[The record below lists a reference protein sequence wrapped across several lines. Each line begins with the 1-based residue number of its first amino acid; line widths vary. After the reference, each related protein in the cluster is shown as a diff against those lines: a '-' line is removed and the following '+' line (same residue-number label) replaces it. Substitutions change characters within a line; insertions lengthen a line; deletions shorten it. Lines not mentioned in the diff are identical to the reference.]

1 MAETFRFEAGGT
13 ENQRRMLYEQLNERN
28 LFDPANVDRDRQ
40 LLDEFGPWEQ
50 YSAPVETVETAA
62 PVSEG
67 NQYID
72 WAMEGFAVEPTL
84 TDEQL
89 KGAPRIGIDYPD
101 TDDDF
106 LEVSDSLADKIG
118 RPKRDERAL
127 MATEPG
133 QDLDNIKM
141 ARPGDFPTPSEM
153 QDAAGPINPNDRRS
167 AFRKWLDDPGKE
179 EGKTDD
185 LIAAEEAKEA
195 VELASAKPELDTK
208 EDVKTVD
215 TETEEKPEVIK
226 TNYKDTDGYKLGKME
241 LGPDPYAKRVE
252 VYDNIL
258 EDLYTDLEIRED
270 PVGDVEGSTEF
281 FFGQE
286 ENYLSLASDIKEEID
301 AYEDSIN
308 AIAEEK
314 PGEAISGANKFW
326 AVIAAALGAGAASI
340 TGTPN
345 FAMQII
351 NKTIDD
357 HLEKFKADR
366 DFRVQSAER
375 QQLNLINERGKM
387 LQMAQNAA
395 NSAAASLKDRR
406 DIQTQIATINN
417 IKESTRM
424 ALEKN
429 DQDFYLTM
437 QANFLKQRQTDLDA
451 KKAYGEKYV
460 PGLQG
465 VDSQGNPFIYSA
477 AQGRTKKGVEDITKY
492 VQITKHTL
500 RELDKMDRI
509 LYKQKDND
517 SFETILKSKAAGN
530 FNPAVF
536 VPYSP
541 LSADRT
547 ELIRIARRL
556 ELLYKEAYNLG
567 ANYSPREQFLVAGQI
582 PVVDSE
588 VGDIWLERITD
599 KAAGFRG
606 EILDTFQ
613 DNYETL
619 TSGGMHNYGR
629 GMVQKRGSN
638 KSPQELGL
646 KVRNDG

>member
-1 MAETFRFEAGGT
+1 MKFGLPEGK
-13 ENQRRMLYEQLNERN
+13 NERR
-28 LFDPANVDRDRQ
+28 LFYEELLTRGIFDARRDQRHAELQ
-40 LLDEFGPWEQ
+40 LEFGPPEKFRASMQ
-50 YSAPVETVETAA
+50 VVEETPVETAA

-118 RPKRDERAL
+118 RPKRDERSI
-127 MATEPG
+127 MSPTG
-133 QDLDNIKM
+133 
-141 ARPGDFPTPSEM
+141 RPGDFPTPSEM

-185 LIAAEEAKEA
+185 FIAAEEAKEA
-195 VELASAKPELDTK
+195 VELASAKPEHDTK
-208 EDVKTVD
+208 EDVKTVV
-215 TETEEKPEVIK
+215 TETEKKPEVIK

-258 EDLYTDLEIRED
+258 ADLYTDLEIRED

-326 AVIAAALGAGAASI
+326 AVIAAALGAGAASL

-366 DFRVQSAER
+366 DFRQKSAER
-375 QQLNLINERGKM
+375 QQLNLITERGRM

-477 AQGRTKKGVEDITKY
+477 AQGRTKKGVEDMTKY
-492 VQITKHTL
+492 IQITKHTL
-500 RELDKMDRI
+500 RELDKMDKI
-509 LYKQKDND
+509 LYKKGEDD
-517 SFETILKSKAAGN
+517 SFETIQKNKAAGK

-588 VGDIWLERITD
+588 VGDIWLTRIKD